1 MPCAPGRL
9 SARCREME
17 GAVSRKHKMVVS
29 APGIP
34 QDILPLFN
42 PPPLLSTEDPNV
54 YCRLLVG
61 VTQDTNPT
69 TCTDWMYVKDI
80 TDLRWELRRERRMG
94 VFLIEGARLPI
105 KDYGPPKVILDD
117 PVKRAMLQ
125 YIQKESDEKGVPR
138 QPSRVAPPRDP
149 LGPQQDNKNGK
160 RKKRTD
166 RENGLWDA
174 EVYLARIEPLGHN
187 SKRIAALEARLAA
200 TYREFEHYRGSR
212 TLRPQREPI
221 IDVEYAPAPLHLGSP
236 PVAASD
242 GILTA
247 VQSDAVPKDGINS
260 HDLAAPGPS
269 QQE

>member
-1 MPCAPGRL
+1 MQCARGHL
-9 SARCREME
+9 SAMHRME
-17 GAVSRKHKMVVS
+17 GDVSRKHNMVVT

-42 PPPLLSTEDPNV
+42 PPPLLSTEDASV

-61 VTQDTNPT
+61 ITQDIKPT

-105 KDYGPPKVILDD
+105 KDFNSHKVIPDD
-117 PVKRAMLQ
+117 PVKRAMLE
-125 YIQKESDEKGVPR
+125 YIKKESDEKGVPR
-138 QPSRVAPPRDP
+138 QPSQVAPPRDP
-149 LGPQQDNKNGK
+149 LGPQQDKKNGK

-174 EVYLARIEPLGHN
+174 ELYLARIEPLGHN
-187 SKRIAALEARLAA
+187 AKRIAALEARLAA

-212 TLRPQREPI
+212 ALRREREPI
-221 IDVEYAPAPLHLGSP
+221 IDVEYAPAPLHLGSQ

-242 GILTA
+242 RILTA
-247 VQSDAVPKDGINS
+247 AQSDAVPKDRTNR